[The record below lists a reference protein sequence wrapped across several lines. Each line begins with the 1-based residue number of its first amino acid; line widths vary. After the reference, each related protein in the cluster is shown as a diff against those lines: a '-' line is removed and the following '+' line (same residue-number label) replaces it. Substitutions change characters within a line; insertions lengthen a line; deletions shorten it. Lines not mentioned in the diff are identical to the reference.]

1 MSRCEFINIDRGP
14 IGGINNPVI
23 YKLDRETD
31 VASIPAKAIERIKE
45 GLKRFQSILS
55 SAKARDV
62 NESDT
67 VVIVTDLLQ
76 DVFGYDKYAEIT
88 SEHMIRGTFC
98 DLAVKIQG
106 SFAFLLEVKAIG
118 TELKDQH
125 VKQAID
131 YAANQGVEW
140 VGLTNGVT
148 WRVYKVTFG
157 KPIDFEIV
165 VDFDLLS
172 LNPRSADALDV
183 LALLAKEGWQK
194 AHIGE
199 YLSYKQ
205 ALSKYTLSA
214 ILLSEPVLTTVR
226 RQLRLTT
233 PGVKVDLQEIKA
245 ALETDVIKREVLEG
259 EKAVSAQRQVTRA
272 TKRARK
278 SKDAEVKPDAA
289 THLTIDATEDAEIA
303 AVPNS

>member
-1 MSRCEFINIDRGP
+1 M
-14 IGGINNPVI
+14 
-23 YKLDRETD
+23 
-31 VASIPAKAIERIKE
+31 ASIPARAVERIKE
-45 GLKRFQSILS
+45 GLKRFQPILS

-76 DVFGYDKYAEIT
+76 YVFGYDKYSEIT
-88 SEHMIRGTFC
+88 SEHMIRSTFC

-106 SFAFLLEVKAIG
+106 SLAFLLEVKAIG
-118 TELKDQH
+118 CELKDQH

-140 VGLTNGVT
+140 VGLTNGAI
-148 WRVYKVTFG
+148 WRVYKVTFA
-157 KPIDFEIV
+157 KPIDFELVIE
-165 VDFDLLS
+165 FDLLS
-172 LNPRSADALDV
+172 LNPRSSDALET
-183 LALLAKEGWQK
+183 LGLLAKEGWQK

-205 ALSKYTLSA
+205 ALSKYMLSA

-233 PGVKVDLQEIKA
+233 PGVKVDLDEIKK
-245 ALETDVIKREVLEG
+245 ALETDVLKREVLEG
-259 EKAVSAQRQVTRA
+259 EKATSAQRQVTRA
-272 TKRARK
+272 TNRARK
-278 SKDAEVKPDAA
+278 SKDAEVKSEAA
-289 THLTIDATEDAEIA
+289 DSANPEVIERAGNEA
-303 AVPNS
+303 ASPT